1 MRNRV
6 TIRFISKAIKC
17 LVMVLVTFI
26 VWRAVPSSFKETRHS
41 VVSLKPITH
50 PIDQALNHD
59 YELAPGLYI
68 LLPHTMV
75 YECLNHHVPKRT
87 FKYKLP
93 TQTLKVLY
101 KKNRVAVLYNK
112 PINLTRKQVDLP
124 YGNKTF
130 DLVPRKKIW
139 QLLRQNEALIPPF
152 LISRMQ
158 RGDFSHSDDPLAKG
172 SLS

>member
-1 MRNRV
+1 MKNKI
-6 TIRFISKAIKC
+6 TIRFISRAIKC
-17 LVMVLVTFI
+17 LVMVLFTFI
-26 VWRAVPSSFKETRHS
+26 ICRAVPSSFKETQHTT
-41 VVSLKPITH
+41 VSLKPITQ
-50 PIDQALNHD
+50 PIDQALNSD

-68 LLPHTMV
+68 LLPHTTV
-75 YECLNHHVPKRT
+75 YECLNQHVPKRI

-172 SLS
+172 LLS

>member
-1 MRNRV
+1 MKNRI
-6 TIRFISKAIKC
+6 TIRFISRAMIC
-17 LVMVLVTFI
+17 LVMVLLTFI
-26 VWRAVPSSFKETRHS
+26 ISKAVPSTFKETQQS
-41 VVSLKPITH
+41 TVSLHPITQ
-50 PIDQALNHD
+50 PIDQVLDPN
-59 YELAPGLYI
+59 YQLAPGLYI

-75 YECLNHHVPKRT
+75 YDCLNHDVPKRI

-130 DLVPRKKIW
+130 DLVLRKKIW
-139 QLLRQNEALIPPF
+139 QLLRQNEALILPF

-158 RGDFSHSDDPLAKG
+158 RGDFSHSDDPLAKPI
-172 SLS
+172 LS